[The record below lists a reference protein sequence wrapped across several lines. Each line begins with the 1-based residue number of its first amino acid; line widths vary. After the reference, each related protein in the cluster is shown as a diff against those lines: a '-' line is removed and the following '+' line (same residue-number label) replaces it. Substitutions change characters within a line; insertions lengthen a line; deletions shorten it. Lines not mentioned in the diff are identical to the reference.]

1 MKQLKTLIIFV
12 ACLTCTLSVYSQI
25 PQLKNNGKTTQLIV
39 HGKPFLMLAGEA
51 NNSSG
56 SNITHMEKTMK
67 DLRESNL
74 NSLLVSVSWEIVE
87 PQEGVFDFTSVDEL
101 IRVARENDMK
111 LCILWFASWKNGF
124 SPYAPMWVLNDTKR
138 FLRVKDEKGQ
148 NTRTFTPLCNATRD
162 ADAKAYTALMKHI
175 ASVDSEKNTVIVMQ
189 IENEVG
195 VLRQTRDFS
204 AEANKAFASQVPD
217 MLIQYMVKNKKTLEV
232 ELKTAWENNGSKTK
246 GTWSEVFGKGD
257 DADLFFMAWNYSLYL
272 NAIAEA
278 GKKAYNFPMFANCW
292 MPQPRPN
299 PGKSRNYP
307 SGGPIVSV
315 LDVWKAGAPSID
327 MLAPDIYGADFKD
340 QVNNFHRADNPL
352 FIPETN
358 TTDGPASLAFA
369 EHDAICFSPFGIDN
383 RGSVMVREYALLNQ
397 LMPVITQYQG
407 TGKMFGIYKHRGDST
422 TGREFTLNS
431 NVKVTVNYQRGFQRP
446 PSATPAIPVQ
456 NPNNPM
462 AQQTQEP
469 ASYGIFIQTGE
480 NKFMVAGYNLSV
492 STSSTNPKKEV
503 WLKDAWEGNYVN
515 GIWKPKALHN
525 GDEAGF
531 LRSDN
536 PTYGIRAYRTNP
548 SEPAIFKF
556 KVLIYER

>member
-1 MKQLKTLIIFV
+1 MKQLKTLILFV
-12 ACLTCTLSVYSQI
+12 ACLAFTVFASSQI

-56 SNITHMEKTMK
+56 SNIAHMEKTMK
-67 DLRESNL
+67 TLREDNL

-87 PQEGVFDFTSVDEL
+87 PQEGVFDFSSVDEL

-138 FLRVKDEKGQ
+138 FVRVKDQKGQ
-148 NTRTFTPLCNATRD
+148 NTRTLTPLCIATRD
-162 ADAKAYTALMKHI
+162 ADAKAYAALMKHI
-175 ASVDSEKNTVIVMQ
+175 ASVDKEKNTVIVMQ

-195 VLRQTRDFS
+195 VLRQIRDFS
-204 AEANKAFASQVPD
+204 EEANKAFASQVPD
-217 MLIQYMVKNKKTLEV
+217 VLIQYMVKNKNTLEI
-232 ELKTAWENNGSKTK
+232 ELKTAWEKNGSKTK
-246 GTWSEVFGKGD
+246 GTWSEVFGIGD
-257 DADLFFMAWNYSLYL
+257 DADLFFMAWNYSRYV
-272 NAIAEA
+272 NTIAEA
-278 GKKAYNFPMFANCW
+278 GKKEYNLPMFANCW

-299 PGKSRNYP
+299 PGKPGNYP

-315 LDVWKAGAPSID
+315 LDVWKAGAPSVD

-352 FIPETN
+352 FIPETS
-358 TTDGPASLAFA
+358 TTEGPASWAFA

-383 RGSVMVREYALLNQ
+383 RGSAMSREYVLLNQ
-397 LMPVITQYQG
+397 LMPVITQFQG

-422 TGREFTLNS
+422 TGREFRINS
-431 NVKVTVNYQRGFQRP
+431 DVKVTVNYQRGFQRP
-446 PSATPAIPVQ
+446 PSAETPV
-456 NPNNPM
+456 NPQ
-462 AQQTQEP
+462 AQQAQEP
-469 ASYGIFIQTGE
+469 PSYGIFIQTSE
-480 NKFMVAGYNLSV
+480 NEFIVAGFNLSV
-492 STSSTNPKKEV
+492 SATSTNPKKEV
-503 WLKDAWEGNYVN
+503 WLKDAWEGAYEN

-531 LRSDN
+531 LRGDN
-536 PTYGIRAYRTNP
+536 PSYGIRAYRSNP
-548 SEPAIFKF
+548 SEPAIFNF
-556 KVLIYER
+556 KVLVYDR